1 MRFCVL
7 LGSGVS
13 RPASL
18 PSVNDLTSQVL
29 VSEDFFRDSDEIY
42 RRVSTVQPS
51 TQLVQIQMP
60 EMDRIKQ
67 FLRWFKGHAELR
79 YAADNTR
86 QVNYEDLA
94 YLAAQIHDDAFN
106 NLNGYLWVPTPDE
119 VIVMPAGSLSGF
131 GLFFPVA
138 PSVTVWNAGL
148 VFAER

>member
-18 PSVNDLTSQVL
+18 PSVNDITSQML

-106 NLNGYLWVPTPDE
+106 EYENPALGPLVCCVLNSIPDLC
-119 VIVMPAGSLSGF
+119 SSGKL
-131 GLFFPVA
+131 GK
-138 PSVTVWNAGL
+138 
-148 VFAER
+148 